1 MMNWEAIGAVGEIIG
16 AIAVV
21 ASLVYVG
28 IQVHQSNILSR
39 SQTRQSIMHLVQQ
52 ELYKLI
58 DDPTILMLLTKA
70 DISIEEKIKLNAWIS
85 SNMRQREYEWFA
97 RNDGTIDE
105 NTFNTYKALIP
116 IVLGTERSRRWWK
129 LARPA
134 FYPGFAAFVDDLL
147 GESPKND
154 IVEFLKEW

>member
-1 MMNWEAIGAVGEIIG
+1 MTLEQWAYIGEII
-16 AIAVV
+16 AAVAV
-21 ASLVYVG
+21 IASLVYLG

-39 SQTRQSIMHLVQQ
+39 SQTRQSIMQLVQK
-52 ELYKLI
+52 ELYKLA

-116 IVLGTERSRRWWK
+116 TVLGTERSRRWWK
-129 LARPA
+129 LARPS